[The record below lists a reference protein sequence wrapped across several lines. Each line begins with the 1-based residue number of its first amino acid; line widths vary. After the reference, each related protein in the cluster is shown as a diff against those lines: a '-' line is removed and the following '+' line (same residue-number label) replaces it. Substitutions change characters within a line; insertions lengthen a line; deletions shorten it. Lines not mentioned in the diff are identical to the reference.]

1 MILTCDYPKMLGV
14 IILVIM
20 KKRLGLLMVFFL
32 LGIFGAQGSV
42 AAETTQQNQLYV
54 ANTEA
59 LCSGYNPCFFND
71 TADLPGSNAL
81 TKALNYARDEA
92 LSDATINVLSPY
104 EINSHAV
111 IVDYPVSIIGKNDGW
126 ISTSTSVCD
135 KPMLTISA
143 QVTIRDIDLTD
154 GACTDQSRNL
164 VEVNSPSPVL
174 IEHSTFE
181 NGQTAVS
188 YQAGVGSL
196 TLQFNHFNNNQRA
209 IYSTNTEP
217 NAKLLV
223 AANNITANGT
233 TAQVVC
239 NRKSFVDHNFWGTDV
254 LPSQSASG
262 CGADDA
268 KRLGAPIVEET
279 TGVAARLMSLTD
291 TFPSTDFYGFKASSS
306 SPSNLYVVNHGSV
319 VPFVNSAG
327 TPHQC
332 SNFFDIF
339 LPPSE
344 TPGDITLSFAYRNA
358 NDCAPII
365 QSAAYCGS
373 GDQTKFPL
381 LWYDPKNQV
390 TDKWDK
396 TGDKPQTSF
405 GSIFSGQET
414 ICRTTNKTIEVTVD
428 NDGRPDLD
436 IDLVFTPFVIGYEQA
451 GILSFTAIPTT
462 NAINLNWTT
471 VTEVN
476 TEGFFISRSNTADGT
491 YEKISG
497 NIDAT
502 GSPTSGSIYSYSDT
516 SAAVGQT
523 YYYKLVIVNID
534 GSIQQTVGPKNASI
548 PPQQTPTN
556 TPTATI
562 TRTPTRTG
570 TSTRTITPTRT
581 PTPFYTATSA
591 YKTGLPEEPTLF
603 LPTFTNTPT
612 IELVPDL
619 SLTPTETSTPTST
632 PSRTPTPTVSG
643 TPSSGLLGKTDRY
656 SGENHIP
663 FYLGGVAVLILI
675 ALLAVYIHRKQ

>member
-1 MILTCDYPKMLGV
+1 M
-14 IILVIM
+14 
-20 KKRLGLLMVFFL
+20 
-32 LGIFGAQGSV
+32 
-42 AAETTQQNQLYV
+42 
-54 ANTEA
+54 
-59 LCSGYNPCFFND
+59 
-71 TADLPGSNAL
+71 
-81 TKALNYARDEA
+81 
-92 LSDATINVLSPY
+92 
-104 EINSHAV
+104 
-111 IVDYPVSIIGKNDGW
+111 
-126 ISTSTSVCD
+126 
-135 KPMLTISA
+135 
-143 QVTIRDIDLTD
+143 
-154 GACTDQSRNL
+154 
-164 VEVNSPSPVL
+164 
-174 IEHSTFE
+174 
-181 NGQTAVS
+181 
-188 YQAGVGSL
+188 
-196 TLQFNHFNNNQRA
+196 
-209 IYSTNTEP
+209 
-217 NAKLLV
+217 
-223 AANNITANGT
+223 
-233 TAQVVC
+233 
-239 NRKSFVDHNFWGTDV
+239 
-254 LPSQSASG
+254 
-262 CGADDA
+262 
-268 KRLGAPIVEET
+268 
-279 TGVAARLMSLTD
+279 
-291 TFPSTDFYGFKASSS
+291 
-306 SPSNLYVVNHGSV
+306 
-319 VPFVNSAG
+319 
-327 TPHQC
+327 
-332 SNFFDIF
+332 
-339 LPPSE
+339 
-344 TPGDITLSFAYRNA
+344 
-358 NDCAPII
+358 
-365 QSAAYCGS
+365 
-373 GDQTKFPL
+373 
-381 LWYDPKNQV
+381 
-390 TDKWDK
+390 
-396 TGDKPQTSF
+396 
-405 GSIFSGQET
+405 
-414 ICRTTNKTIEVTVD
+414 
-428 NDGRPDLD
+428 
-436 IDLVFTPFVIGYEQA
+436 IGYEQA

-612 IELVPDL
+612 IELLPDL